1 MVANV
6 HDALIIL
13 VDFVLAGGDFNAFVR
28 PQATVNLRAFGDD
41 VGVIRLAVVQP
52 VAANAKLAAF
62 DFKAF

>member
-13 VDFVLAGGDFNAFVR
+13 VDFVFSGGDFNAFVR
-28 PQATVNLRAFGDD
+28 PQAAVDLHAFGDN
-41 VGVIRLAVVQP
+41 VGVIGLAVVQP
-52 VAANAKLAAF
+52 VAADAELAAF